1 MKREAAAAGL
11 LFLLVLGAI
20 WNVHVADE
28 LIEQVEHSL
37 HRAEQAAR
45 LEDYEAARS
54 ALSGAKKVWDRHS
67 TYTQIFFR
75 HPDLDAIA
83 DAFAGFDQAL
93 LQRDPGWS
101 AMLRL
106 LREHL
111 QTVNAME
118 HVSIGTVF

>member
-54 ALSGAKKVWDRHS
+54 ALSGAKEVWDRHS
-67 TYTQIFFR
+67 TYTQIFFLVV
-75 HPDLDAIA
+75 HMIHLSIEQNA
-83 DAFAGFDQAL
+83 DQINE
-93 LQRDPGWS
+93 Q
-101 AMLRL
+101 
-106 LREHL
+106 
-111 QTVNAME
+111 
-118 HVSIGTVF
+118 I